1 MINVVGLGKTG
12 CLIADSLVE
21 LDSNYK
27 PYKIGEELAKSK
39 NTRAIPKQ
47 KTAER
52 YEEKCPSL
60 AYFFKQVR
68 GESFF
73 FVDGSELI
81 SAASLKVLS
90 DMDNKKTTVFYIQP
104 DYEHMGGDSERNERV
119 VFHVL
124 QEYARSGVFADIF
137 LISKVKMEE
146 ALGNIS
152 PIDYDQTIATAVASS
167 VNLINYFSK
176 TKSIVGTDNTPKRHE
191 KIKTIGLVSYKDSI
205 EKAFFDLNIIVNKK
219 YYYGMKEEELRT
231 DNELLKKIREQVN
244 QLSGDASSSY
254 DVFPTDYE
262 EPHVVCVLTTSVVQ
276 ERK

>member
-1 MINVVGLGKTG
+1 
-12 CLIADSLVE
+12 
-21 LDSNYK
+21 
-27 PYKIGEELAKSK
+27 
-39 NTRAIPKQ
+39 
-47 KTAER
+47 
-52 YEEKCPSL
+52 
-60 AYFFKQVR
+60 
-68 GESFF
+68 
-73 FVDGSELI
+73 
-81 SAASLKVLS
+81 
-90 DMDNKKTTVFYIQP
+90 
-104 DYEHMGGDSERNERV
+104 
-119 VFHVL
+119 L